1 MKTRTLVCSVIC
13 AISMFNTAMG
23 KTPIID
29 GSAPEQFFSFGVRA
43 GMMTSNVSDNSRLL
57 LPEIMQ
63 YNVFWRSGI
72 TVGAVADLAINNFV
86 SIKPGV
92 NFQSRCYDVTQMYSS
107 KKTLSMHSSYM
118 HAKFYYINVPI
129 LLSLKANLGESARL
143 SLEAGPYFAYGLG
156 GTRKTT
162 SFDAAET
169 ESPTTDASFGASY
182 SKCDYFGADSGAAI
196 PVKRSDWGITMGAE
210 LTVLKH
216 YCIGAHYEAGLKNT
230 AINDDA
236 APRKNSLKN
245 QAWRFTLGY
254 NF

>member
-29 GSAPEQFFSFGVRA
+29 GSAPKQFFTFGIRA
-43 GMMTSNVSDNSRLL
+43 GMMTSNVSDNSRWL
-57 LPEIMQ
+57 LPEVMQ

-72 TVGAVADLAINNFV
+72 TVGAVADVAINNFV
-86 SIKPGV
+86 SIKSGV

-107 KKTLSMHSSYM
+107 KKTMSMHSSYM
-118 HAKFYYINVPI
+118 HAKFYYVNVPV

-143 SLEAGPYFAYGLG
+143 SLEAGPYFAHGLG

-162 SFDAAET
+162 SFDAAQT
-169 ESPTTDASFGASY
+169 ESPETDASFGASY
-182 SKCDYFGADSGAAI
+182 AKSDYFGADSGAAI
-196 PVKRSDWGITMGAE
+196 PVKRSDWGIAMGAE

-230 AINDDA
+230 AINDESS
-236 APRKNSLKN
+236 PHKNSLKN